1 MSKYITSWLTPL
13 IVVLAIVAFSQGGW
27 YLWAPL
33 LAELA
38 LFILGDA
45 ILPKDHSE
53 PALRQSLL
61 LNLPCYV
68 ILPLLAIMNLVVLW
82 IIGTDDPA
90 GFGAW
95 LQSTLHID
103 LFAARADSHHWA
115 MWLGAILSA
124 ALTNAAAGT
133 VAGHEL
139 IHRTNSRFDL
149 FMGRWMLAFTADTS
163 FAIEHVYG
171 HHARVATLAD
181 PATARRGE
189 SYYAFT
195 LRSTVFSYIHAYQ
208 LEKGRL
214 AKLSKSIWNPMNS
227 PFMRGNLENLAFFIA
242 AYAVAGGPGLALW
255 IAVALIGKQFLEM
268 TNYFEH
274 YGLVRE
280 PGQPVEPRHS
290 WNSNHWM
297 SSHVLFSLARHS
309 HHHAAAELPYWKLRA
324 YPNAPMLPL
333 GYLTMIV
340 VALVPPLFKK
350 LMDPA
355 LKNWDEKHATAAERQ
370 LLKQSH

>member
-1 MSKYITSWLTPL
+1 MSKYLTSWMMPL
-13 IVVLAIVAFSQGGW
+13 IVLLAILAFTQGGW
-27 YLWAPL
+27 YLWAPFV
-33 LAELA
+33 AEMA
-38 LFILGDA
+38 LFIAGDA
-45 ILPKDHSE
+45 ILPKDNSE
-53 PALRQSLL
+53 PALKQSLL

-68 ILPLLAIMNLVVLW
+68 ILPFLAVMNLVLLW
-82 IIGTDDPA
+82 NIGSGDTA
-90 GFGAW
+90 ALGTW
-95 LQSTLHID
+95 LQSTFGID
-103 LFAARADSHHWA
+103 LFAARAGTDHWA
-115 MWLGAILSA
+115 MWVGAVMSA

-133 VAGHEL
+133 VTGHEL
-139 IHRTNSRFDL
+139 THRTNNKFDL

-171 HHARVATLAD
+171 HHARVATPAD

-189 SYYAFT
+189 SFYAFT
-195 LRSTVFSYIHAYQ
+195 LRSTVFSYVHAYQ
-208 LEKGRL
+208 LEKARL
-214 AKLSKSIWNPMNS
+214 AKLNKSMWNPMNS
-227 PFMRGNLENLAFFIA
+227 PFMRGNLENIALFVAAF
-242 AYAVAGGPGLALW
+242 AVAGWAGLFLW
-255 IAVALIGKQFLEM
+255 TAIAFLGKQFLET

-274 YGLVRE
+274 YGLVRV

-297 SSHVLFSLARHS
+297 SSRVLFSLARHS

-340 VALVPPLFKK
+340 VVLVPPLFKK
-350 LMDPA
+350 MMAPA

-370 LLKQSH
+370 LLQQGT